1 MSYVMRRTIAGK
13 TIEVEKYYT
22 NNYKRKGIK
31 RGDKVKPTTEGQKK
45 INSRTAERKLRQLI
59 NANFE
64 EGDIHLILDYIRV
77 EGEPDRTAEEMRH
90 DIDIF
95 LRECRKEYRKAGLE
109 FKYVHVM
116 EIGERGAR
124 HHHLIV
130 NRIATEILQ
139 KCWNKAYKKQNKIK
153 AFNLDN
159 SGNYAKLAS
168 YLIKY
173 TDKHRKKEDEAL
185 QKKRWNAS
193 KNLKRPEPE
202 IKVIS
207 ERDFFKIEPKPIKG
221 YYVDKDSVCV
231 GIHSPEYYGYGF
243 MRYILVQLDS
253 NNKPLKTRE
262 TIEAGEQY
270 DKWKS

>member
-1 MSYVMRRTIAGK
+1 MSYYKRTTIAGK
-13 TIEVEKYYT
+13 TIEVEKYY
-22 NNYKRKGIK
+22 NNNHKKKGIK

-45 INSRTAERKLRQLI
+45 INSRNAERKLRQLI

-109 FKYVHVM
+109 FKYIHVM

-139 KCWNKAYKKQNKIK
+139 K
-153 AFNLDN
+153 
-159 SGNYAKLAS
+159 
-168 YLIKY
+168 
-173 TDKHRKKEDEAL
+173 
-185 QKKRWNAS
+185 
-193 KNLKRPEPE
+193 
-202 IKVIS
+202 
-207 ERDFFKIEPKPIKG
+207 
-221 YYVDKDSVCV
+221 
-231 GIHSPEYYGYGF
+231 
-243 MRYILVQLDS
+243 
-253 NNKPLKTRE
+253 
-262 TIEAGEQY
+262 
-270 DKWKS
+270 